1 MKISRKVRNTLGW
14 VLWTALAVLIVLL
27 GYLLLNTDGQLVALW
42 AFVALTL
49 IPISIRIAKLESKR
63 YRKRD
68 SEQNKKLLEDLPKPK
83 PKSPEQEEIDK
94 KYQEFHD
101 KPTPEEHHLQH
112 LRMVLLGSMLA
123 ITILQKGPKA
133 IFMLSELLK

>member
-1 MKISRKVRNTLGW
+1 MRKNSDYG
-14 VLWTALAVLIVLL
+14 
-27 GYLLLNTDGQLVALW
+27 
-42 AFVALTL
+42 
-49 IPISIRIAKLESKR
+49 
-63 YRKRD
+63 
-68 SEQNKKLLEDLPKPK
+68 
-83 PKSPEQEEIDK
+83 EIHGVSNK

-133 IFMLSELLK
+133 IYMLSELLK